1 MTDKQATTP
10 APGGTPVPARPPVPP
25 FDEASARVKVQA
37 AEDAWNSC
45 DPQRVAAAYTLDS
58 QWRNRAEFVQG
69 RAAIVTFL
77 TVAVGD
83 LRDLEPA
90 VAEVSKVHTAPVFRV
105 PGNRLGGLAV
115 PARVVR
121 DRSLLRTL
129 RRSLA
134 SSAQPCHPVGRP
146 SAEELK
152 A

>member
-1 MTDKQATTP
+1 
-10 APGGTPVPARPPVPP
+10 VPP

-105 PGNRLGGLAV
+105 PGNRLGGSAV

-121 DRSLLRTL
+121 DRSLLRIL